1 MSVSAPTGNAISV
14 SGVTYIY
21 PGTRALDNV
30 SFDIPCASVTAL
42 VGPNGAGKT
51 TLLRCIAG
59 LDRPL
64 AGEITVAGIDV
75 LDEPRL
81 AHEHMGYLSDFFG
94 LYDELTVR
102 QSLTHAASANG
113 VPEGQLAATVT
124 QTAARLELADRL
136 EQRCAA
142 LSRGLRQRVA
152 IGQAIVHAPDVLLLD
167 EPASGLDPEA
177 RHSLA
182 ALFTRL
188 KSEGMTLIVS
198 SHILAELDEYS
209 THMLVLRGGKVI
221 EHRPLAGSNA
231 DATSAASGQAV
242 RLHLARAHAG
252 LREVL
257 ELLPGVR
264 VLECN
269 TLDARLAVTGAV
281 DEQAAVLRA
290 LVNAGI
296 AVASF
301 SEEHENLHQSYLR
314 SVQRADSGTAPQ

>member
-1 MSVSAPTGNAISV
+1 MLFR

-21 PGTRALDNV
+21 PGTRALDAV

-64 AGEITVAGIDV
+64 TGEITVAGVDV
-75 LDEPRL
+75 LEEPRL
-81 AHEHMGYLSDFFG
+81 AHERMGYLSDFFG

-102 QSLTHAASANG
+102 QSLMHAASANG
-113 VPEGQLAATVT
+113 VAGEKLAATVT
-124 QTAARLELADRL
+124 QAAERLELADRL

-188 KSEGMTLIVS
+188 KDEGMTLIVS

-209 THMLVLRGGKVI
+209 THMLVLRGGKLI
-221 EHRPLAGSNA
+221 EHRPLSQTVSRSQA
-231 DATSAASGQAV
+231 DTVATVAEQPVRV
-242 RLHLARAHAG
+242 RLAWAYPG
-252 LREVL
+252 LREQL
-257 ELLPGVR
+257 AALPGAR
-264 VLECN
+264 VIECN
-269 TLDARLAVTGAV
+269 SADALLLVQGAA
-281 DEQAAVLRA
+281 DAQAAVLRT
-290 LVNAGI
+290 LIEAG
-296 AVASF
+296 VPVSSF

-314 SVQRADSGTAPQ
+314 SVQRAAGVSAQ